1 MVAAFAG
8 ENLSESAAGFVVAE
22 TAASSVFLVGTVT
35 KKHDSIIKMWFIY
48 QKVFFFNLMPLFTF
62 WLNQKLSVLPL
73 LTFLKKLFKN

>member
-48 QKVFFFNLMPLFTF
+48 QKVFI
-62 WLNQKLSVLPL
+62 
-73 LTFLKKLFKN
+73 